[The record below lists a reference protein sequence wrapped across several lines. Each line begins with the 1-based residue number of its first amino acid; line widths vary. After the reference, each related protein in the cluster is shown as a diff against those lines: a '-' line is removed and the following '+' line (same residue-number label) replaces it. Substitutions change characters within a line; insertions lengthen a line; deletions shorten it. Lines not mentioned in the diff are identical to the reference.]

1 MSKLLKYAKATI
13 IEVHTCYQ
21 YLPCCP
27 YFYLFFL
34 KAFGHLYMVTMVYM
48 FFVS

>member
-27 YFYLFFL
+27 YFYLFFW
-34 KAFGHLYMVTMVYM
+34 KHLDIYTWWRWCIC
-48 FFVS
+48 FLL